1 MSAPATTGLLERD
14 MAARVPAWRRP
25 WLLALGLLILV
36 MAVGP
41 AWLWDWPEAWIVP
54 LRGWTTGLFDWL
66 SKDLDFGLFTFRE
79 ATRGLGW
86 LLDWPLEW
94 AERVLYRGFSDLGLP
109 PLPWVALMT
118 GAALLGHWLGGWR
131 LALLAGGG
139 VFYLAIFGVWTDA
152 MRTLALV
159 VITVPL
165 AGGLGLLLG
174 IWADSRAGVER
185 SLSSL
190 FDVMQATPHLAYLAP
205 VAVFFGFGPVPAMIA
220 TAIFALPPMARCV
233 VLGLKTVAPE
243 VVEAGMMAGA
253 SRRQLLW
260 RVRVP
265 AAQPTILVG
274 LNQVIMQTLAM
285 AVIASLIG
293 ATGLGHKLLFSLQQ
307 LQMGKAIEN
316 GVAIVIIAVVLDR
329 LSQAAARRQP
339 SHREG
344 GRGWLHR
351 HWHLALFLAVAVVAG
366 LLAAH
371 AAPWLATLPKKLTV
385 TTAPFW
391 DDGIRWLSKT
401 LFDPLAILRDD
412 FTLYVLIPVR
422 NFVVWLPWSGI
433 ALGTALV
440 GWCLGGWRLAVLA
453 FSLLAWIALV
463 GLWPQAALTLYLTT
477 LAVII
482 CMAVGVPL
490 GILAARRPRLGR
502 VILTICDTL
511 QTFPSFIYLIPV
523 IMLFRVGDLASL
535 VAIIGYAM
543 VPAIRYTHLGLTQV
557 PTTLTEATLASGAT
571 RRQLLWKVELPM
583 ALPQIMLGLT
593 QTVIMAL
600 AMTAITALIGSRDL
614 GQEILKALPD
624 TDTGRGLLAGLAI
637 ASFGIV
643 VSRLVQ
649 AWAVPRQRE
658 LGLA

>member
-1 MSAPATTGLLERD
+1 MSAETATSTLPSAEVARPPLWQRPWVLAGLLL
-14 MAARVPAWRRP
+14 V
-25 WLLALGLLILV
+25 LL

-41 AWLWDWPEAWIVP
+41 AWLWSWPDSWIVP
-54 LRGWTTGLFDWL
+54 LRAWTTATFDWL
-66 SKDLDFGLFTFRE
+66 AEGLDFGLFTFRE

-86 LLDWPLEW
+86 LLDWPLEG
-94 AERVLYRGFSDLGLP
+94 AERVLYRGFSGLGLP
-109 PLPWVALMT
+109 PLPWVATMA

-159 VITVPL
+159 IITVPL
-165 AGGLGLLLG
+165 AGGIGLLLG
-174 IWADSRAGVER
+174 IWADAKPGVER
-185 SLSSL
+185 ALSSI
-190 FDVMQATPHLAYLAP
+190 FDVMQATPHMAYLAP

-233 VLGLKTVAPE
+233 VLGLKTVPAE
-243 VVEAGMMAGA
+243 VVEAGIMAGA
-253 SRRQLLW
+253 SHRQILW
-260 RVRVP
+260 RVRLP

-329 LSQAAARRQP
+329 LSQAASRRQP
-339 SHREG
+339 VHREG
-344 GRGWLHR
+344 PQTWFRRHR
-351 HWHLALFLAVAVVAG
+351 HLALFLAITVVAV
-366 LLAAH
+366 LLTQFL
-371 AAPWLATLPKKLTV
+371 PWLATLPKKMTI
-385 TTAPFW
+385 TTAAFW
-391 DDGIRWLSKT
+391 DDGIRWLSKA
-401 LFDPLAILRDD
+401 LFDPLEILRDD

-422 NFVVWLPWSGI
+422 NAITWLPWSGV
-433 ALGTALV
+433 ALGAALL
-440 GWCLGGWRLAVLA
+440 GWRLGGWRLAVTV
-453 FSLLAWIALV
+453 FVLLAWIALV
-463 GLWPQAALTLYLTT
+463 GIWPQASLTIYITT

-482 CMAVGVPL
+482 CMLVGVPL
-490 GILAARRPRLGR
+490 GIMAARRERVGR

-557 PTTLTEATLASGAT
+557 PITLKEATLASGAT
-571 RRQLLWKVELPM
+571 PRQLLWKVELPM

-637 ASFGIV
+637 ASIGIV

-649 AWAVPRQRE
+649 AWALPRQRE
-658 LGLA
+658 LGLR